1 MYYLNKNHLINLS
14 LIFMI
19 SCGIYSQDIRDI
31 IKTDTIYI
39 RIKDSSTVMTHFNII
54 HRDIY
59 TKSETEFNN
68 FYIYIYSEKYK
79 YDHNNY
85 KYFQLVNTKKQDLIK
100 KISKHSLNLLDKKM
114 IFDYAYFTK
123 IGFHNSMDFLKDKFI
138 YVIYKQNKL
147 FKCSKLYQAKILNYS
162 SLTN

>member
-1 MYYLNKNHLINLS
+1 MHNYSKNYLINLS

-19 SCGIYSQDIRDI
+19 SSGIYSQDIRNI
-31 IKTDTIYI
+31 IKIDTIYI
-39 RIKDSSTVMTHFNII
+39 RIKDSSTVMTNRNIV

-59 TKSETEFNN
+59 TKSETEFNH

-100 KISKHSLNLLDKKM
+100 KISKHSLNLLDKK
-114 IFDYAYFTK
+114 IVFDYAYFNK
-123 IGFHNSMDFLKDKFI
+123 LGFHNSMDFLKDKFI
-138 YVIYKQNKL
+138 YVIYKENKL
-147 FKCSKLYQAKILNYS
+147 FKCTRLYQAKIWNYS